1 MKAQDVQFMFSEM
14 VQRSEQLFFSPVTD
28 TSDDR
33 LFHLPSFLEALA
45 AIVKEMDEVR
55 AFTYR
60 YFNRFTCFYHK
71 FCHVLI
77 KPYFNLY
84 CVLPY
89 LSTP

>member
-55 AFTYR
+55 AFYIHSAGSFVFITS
-60 YFNRFTCFYHK
+60 
-71 FCHVLI
+71 
-77 KPYFNLY
+77 
-84 CVLPY
+84 CVAFL
-89 LSTP
+89 